1 MASLDRTWCD
11 FWRDCAK
18 SAQCTRKLTDEIR
31 GRAAKLGIPLS
42 RFMDKPECHEK
53 EEASDAKA

>member
-18 SAQCTRKLTDEIR
+18 SAQCTRKLTEDVR
-31 GRAAKLGIPLS
+31 DRAAI
-42 RFMDKPECHEK
+42 K
-53 EEASDAKA
+53 EGSLNLRIFCSEENS